1 MTSKSLTSQVRSSIC
16 WGSNQDLYL
25 FIRIGV
31 RTESEYRN
39 RLNQLCKAKK
49 DHNPNEW
56 IFTWGYH
63 SLFHGQISRSI
74 LDEICPTRPLVV
86 WHRSFHALHLNSKAM
101 QKSGLCELQCKSEPH
116 IDWNEGHFSEQGMV
130 KLIEGLKLL
139 LELFPKIEKGYE
151 LVSKAVK
158 AGGITTVADMEVYY
172 ICSQVV

>member
-1 MTSKSLTSQVRSSIC
+1 
-16 WGSNQDLYL
+16 
-25 FIRIGV
+25 
-31 RTESEYRN
+31 
-39 RLNQLCKAKK
+39 
-49 DHNPNEW
+49 
-56 IFTWGYH
+56 
-63 SLFHGQISRSI
+63 
-74 LDEICPTRPLVV
+74 
-86 WHRSFHALHLNSKAM
+86 M
-101 QKSGLCELQCKSEPH
+101 QKSGLCESQCKSEPH